1 MGIPSYFSFLIRNH
15 NEIIVKTNNKI
26 ICHNF
31 YLDSNSII
39 YNNIQNTEYIDD
51 TSFENNLIKNVI
63 NDILKYIEIVN
74 PTKNIYITFDG
85 VPPLAKINQQKNRR
99 YKSWYLNEINNRIRR
114 K

>member
-15 NEIIVKTNNKI
+15 KEIIVKTTNKI

-39 YNNIQNTEYIDD
+39 YNNIPNTEYTNDL
-51 TSFENNLIKNVI
+51 TFENNLIKNVI

-85 VPPLAKINQQKNRR
+85 VPPLAKTNQQKN
-99 YKSWYLNEINNRIRR
+99 
-114 K
+114 